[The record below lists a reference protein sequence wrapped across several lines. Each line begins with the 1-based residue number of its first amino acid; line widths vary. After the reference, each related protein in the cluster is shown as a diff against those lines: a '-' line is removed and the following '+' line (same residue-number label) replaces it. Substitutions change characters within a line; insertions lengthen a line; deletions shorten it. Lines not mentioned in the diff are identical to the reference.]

1 MILLNKS
8 LVSKQLIDDYQML
21 SDYVEGKM
29 VKKIIACTEDQIALL
44 MEGGFV
50 VRFLQLEDELIFDI
64 EPCSKSV

>member
-1 MILLNKS
+1 
-8 LVSKQLIDDYQML
+8 ML